1 MSRLLIVEDEVN
13 SAQAL
18 AYYFRSADYVVDL
31 AGRADEARAAA
42 EENWPDLLL
51 TDLVLRGDADGM
63 HVARELQ
70 RQDPDLPVVAMSGL
84 PEEEVRQRT
93 ADVNVHQIC
102 LKPLR
107 LHRLGETVKSALAQR
122 GTQGGGTQDREQP

>member
-1 MSRLLIVEDEVN
+1 MIRLLIVEDEVN

-18 AYYFRSADYVVDL
+18 AYYFRSAGYVVDL
-31 AGRADEARAAA
+31 AGRADEALAAA

-51 TDLVLRGDADGM
+51 ADLVLPGDADGM
-63 HVARELQ
+63 DIARELQ
-70 RQDPDLPVVAMSGL
+70 RQDPDLPVVAISGL

-93 ADVNVHQIC
+93 ADVKVHEIC

-107 LHRLGETVKSALAQR
+107 LHKLGETVRAALAQR
-122 GTQGGGTQDREQP
+122 GRKGGGQR